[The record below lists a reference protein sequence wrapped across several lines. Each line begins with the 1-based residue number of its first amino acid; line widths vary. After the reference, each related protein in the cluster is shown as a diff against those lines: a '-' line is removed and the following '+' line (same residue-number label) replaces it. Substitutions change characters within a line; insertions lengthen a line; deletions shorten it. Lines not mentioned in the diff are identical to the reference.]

1 MTPTAAALK
10 IDELAYSLGNI
21 AHDDKRS
28 IDSYTPAELVQE
40 ARYVLRLFI
49 DPSEGH
55 INSEAYMGDEGPQ
68 QRQWAQ
74 QQVRQLRAFIKKHK
88 TAA

>member
-1 MTPTAAALK
+1 MNHTTAALK

-21 AHDDKRS
+21 ANDDKRS

-40 ARYVLRLFI
+40 ARYVLSLFI

-55 INSEAYMGDEGPQ
+55 INGNAYAGDEGPQ

-74 QQVRQLRAFIKKHK
+74 QQVRQLRAFIKQYPI
-88 TAA
+88 